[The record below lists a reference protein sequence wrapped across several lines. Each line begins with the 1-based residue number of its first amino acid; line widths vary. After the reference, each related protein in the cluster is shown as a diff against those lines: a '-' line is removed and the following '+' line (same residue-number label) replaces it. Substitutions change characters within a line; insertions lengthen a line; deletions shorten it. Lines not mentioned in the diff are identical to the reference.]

1 MFLVQPVAFIFV
13 LEKKKNYLILI
24 ALSYTT
30 CIDF

>member
-13 LEKKKNYLILI
+13 LEKKNYLILI